1 MKAVFEKALEEELGL
16 RILIPVAEHRL
27 PGLVSVLIPKDIDG
41 RKVINYL
48 YEEHDILI
56 GGSLIPASS
65 TVPQFWRIGYLG
77 VNANLKAVGRTVAAF
92 KEALVD
98 QRKLKSHL

>member
-1 MKAVFEKALEEELGL
+1 MKAVLEKALEDELGL
-16 RILIPVAEHRL
+16 RLLVPEAEHRL
-27 PGLVSVLIPKDIDG
+27 PGIVSVLMPEDIDG
-41 RKVINYL
+41 GKVITYL

-65 TVPQFWRIGYLG
+65 TVPKFWRMGYLG
-77 VNANLKAVGRTVAAF
+77 VNASLSAVRRLVTAL
-92 KEALVD
+92 KEALAD